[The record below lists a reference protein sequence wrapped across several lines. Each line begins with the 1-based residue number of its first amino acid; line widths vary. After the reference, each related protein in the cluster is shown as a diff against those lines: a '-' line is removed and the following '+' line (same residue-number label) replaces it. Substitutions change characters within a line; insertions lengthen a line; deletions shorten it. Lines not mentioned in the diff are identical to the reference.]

1 MKKSLRFSSR
11 DLYKYKLLLVHFIN
25 EYKNVMLLF
34 NLINMKLHHEVVSIL
49 WRNAVIDTSAELY
62 HHIKV

>member
-1 MKKSLRFSSR
+1 
-11 DLYKYKLLLVHFIN
+11 
-25 EYKNVMLLF
+25 MLLF

-49 WRNAVIDTSAELY
+49 WRNAVNDTLAELY